1 MIWGAL
7 LFLTVLTLCFALY
20 PLLRREDGQA
30 GPDRLEVFE
39 RQLQEIDRDEADGV
53 IDAAE
58 AGSARL
64 EVKRRILAA
73 DREAEERTLKSSP
86 RGRRLL
92 VLGAVAACLAGT
104 LLYLDIGRP
113 GLPDDPYQAPGLRDQ
128 AGKDGPDLNTLVDR
142 LMVHLA
148 DNPEDME
155 GWQHFRR
162 AAPALDRQA
171 DLARLLLEATRA
183 RPENA
188 SLAMLYAE
196 SLILLGEGRITPAAD
211 LALTR
216 VAALAPDMPAL
227 SYYRALG
234 MIQNGEMQAAREEL
248 RSLLARSPADAPW
261 RGEVE
266 RQIVRTERALGM
278 ASGGMASGGMASGPG
293 SEAGAAIAAMSDE
306 DRQAAIRTMV
316 EGLAA
321 RMEGEPENLEGWQ
334 RLARAW
340 QVLGEQDKAV
350 AAWTHVRDLADKAGN
365 AEALAAASAA
375 LQGLQDGS

>member
-7 LFLTVLTLCFALY
+7 GLLALLTLCFALY
-20 PLLRREDGQA
+20 PLLRRGDGKT

-53 IDAAE
+53 IDAQE
-58 AGSARL
+58 ASSARL

-73 DREAEERTLKSSP
+73 DREKRVKTPKSSP
-86 RGRRLL
+86 HGRRIL
-92 VLGAVAACLAGT
+92 VLGAVAACLGGT

-113 GLPDDPYQAPGLRDQ
+113 GLPDDPYQVPGLRDQ
-128 AGKDGPDLNTLVDR
+128 AGKEGPDLNKLVDR
-142 LMVHLA
+142 LTAHLA

-162 AAPALDRQA
+162 AAPSLDRQA
-171 DLARLLLEATRA
+171 DLSRALLDATRA
-183 RPENA
+183 RPDDP

-196 SLILLGEGRITPAAD
+196 SLILLGEGQITPAAD

-234 MIQNGEMQAAREEL
+234 MIQNGEMGAAREEL

-261 RGEVE
+261 RDEVE
-266 RQIVRTERALGM
+266 RQIARTERALN
-278 ASGGMASGGMASGPG
+278 MASGPN
-293 SEAGAAIAAMSDE
+293 SEAGAAISAMSDE

-350 AAWTHVRDLADKAGN
+350 AAWSHVRDLAEKDGDVD
-365 AEALAAASAA
+365 ALSAA
-375 LQGLQDGS
+375 RSALESLQDGP

>member
-7 LFLTVLTLCFALY
+7 GLLALLTLCFVLY

-73 DREAEERTLKSSP
+73 DREAEERILKSSP

-128 AGKDGPDLNTLVDR
+128 ADKGGPDLNALVDR
-142 LMVHLA
+142 LMIHLA

-171 DLARLLLEATRA
+171 DLARALLEATRA
-183 RPENA
+183 RPENP

-196 SLILLGEGRITPAAD
+196 SLILLGEGNITPAAD
-211 LALTR
+211 LALER
-216 VAALAPDMPAL
+216 VAALVPDMPAL

-234 MIQNGEMQAAREEL
+234 MIQNGEMRAAREEL
-248 RSLLARSPADAPW
+248 QALLARSPADAPW

-266 RQIVRTERALGM
+266 RQIARTERAL
-278 ASGGMASGGMASGPG
+278 GMASGPG

-340 QVLGEQDKAV
+340 QVLGERDKAV
-350 AAWTHVRDLADKAGN
+350 AAWAHVRDLADKTGN

-375 LQGLQDGS
+375 LQALQAGP

>member
-7 LFLTVLTLCFALY
+7 LLLMVLALGFALY
-20 PLLRREDGQA
+20 PLFRRGDEET

-39 RQLQEIDRDEADGV
+39 RQLQEIDRDAADGV

-73 DREAEERTLKSSP
+73 DREAGERTLKSSP

-104 LLYLDIGRP
+104 LLYLEIGQP

-128 AGKDGPDLNTLVDR
+128 AGKEGPDLDKLVDR
-142 LMVHLA
+142 LTAHLA

-171 DLARLLLEATRA
+171 DLARALLEATRA

-234 MIQNGEMQAAREEL
+234 MIQNGEMRAAREEL
-248 RSLLARSPADAPW
+248 QALLARSPADAPW

-278 ASGGMASGGMASGPG
+278 ASEGMASGPG